1 VKTGEDGRP
10 TAWLARSWEFSPDG
24 RTLKIHLRPGVTF
37 HNRTPVDASSIAT
50 SLQRA
55 LPDTMGPAF
64 DDVES
69 IKAVSDT
76 DIDIAL
82 RKHSPFVLE
91 ALDVQLR
98 SLGKNAEGTGPF
110 EPVGPSAPTELRANE
125 HYYLGRPLLDRIVLS
140 TYPTVR
146 AAWAEMLRDHLDMLY
161 DVGTDALDS
170 LDRSTNISSFPYIR
184 RYQYILVLNTKKSVL
199 RSAEIRRALSQAI
212 DREAIAREALNG
224 HGIPSS
230 GPIWPNHWAL
240 TPQLEKFTFDPTKS
254 AKVIGNSGLRFTC
267 LVPPDYER
275 LALSVKRQL
284 QAVNVVMDV
293 TETPPDQI
301 FPAMQR
307 GEFDAVLFDAISGP
321 SLFRPYRWWHSGT
334 DSPAGFSSPRVDAA
348 LDQIRH
354 STSDDEYRAGVAAF
368 QHATLEDPPAI
379 FLVWTERARA
389 ISKRFAVPNAERGR
403 DILATLRFW
412 STLNTD
418 LTSARN

>member
-1 VKTGEDGRP
+1 MVRRPSQWTSGRQHRAVVGALSAVILFGSGACRNQDEPKTKVTSATLRIGISLGEMATANPQTGLRQVAQNFSVEGLVKTGEDGRP

-146 AAWAEMLRDHLDMLY
+146 AAWAEM
-161 DVGTDALDS
+161 
-170 LDRSTNISSFPYIR
+170 
-184 RYQYILVLNTKKSVL
+184 
-199 RSAEIRRALSQAI
+199 
-212 DREAIAREALNG
+212 
-224 HGIPSS
+224 
-230 GPIWPNHWAL
+230 
-240 TPQLEKFTFDPTKS
+240 
-254 AKVIGNSGLRFTC
+254 
-267 LVPPDYER
+267 
-275 LALSVKRQL
+275 
-284 QAVNVVMDV
+284 
-293 TETPPDQI
+293 
-301 FPAMQR
+301 
-307 GEFDAVLFDAISGP
+307 
-321 SLFRPYRWWHSGT
+321 
-334 DSPAGFSSPRVDAA
+334 
-348 LDQIRH
+348 
-354 STSDDEYRAGVAAF
+354 
-368 QHATLEDPPAI
+368 
-379 FLVWTERARA
+379 
-389 ISKRFAVPNAERGR
+389 
-403 DILATLRFW
+403 
-412 STLNTD
+412 
-418 LTSARN
+418 